1 VQDGTYPSFF
11 DIICMDEKNK
21 EIIVLT
27 EKEHIRQRSHIYTGP
42 VKPIEEKVPII
53 VNKKL
58 TIEPRVV
65 SVALYKIFNEILDN
79 ALDECKR
86 MKGKMKLIT
95 VSIESKKNRA
105 IVRDTGNG
113 FYKGASKNKISGK
126 SNIETAVSMLRSGSN
141 FNNQDNDEALI
152 GNNGVGSALCNCL
165 SDEFKIITVNDSH
178 YYEQTWLD
186 FESVGPNVRK
196 KESSDKMGTEI
207 SFIPL
212 KSLFGSSKWDKEI
225 ITSALCLKKR
235 LIKKDSVT
243 KNLELEFYWDGVKI
257 PLDPDCFPSDAFSIE
272 TAIGEII
279 IWEKYENS
287 GSLSFVNSAMCT
299 GIHQKILNDFINLKL
314 EDTLGHHFYDTYMS
328 IGLPPKLVS
337 FRDQNKTRF
346 DTPRDEV
353 EGTISRNVLEKMG
366 KFFSSPLYKSIKKQ
380 VDDRKRESELKK
392 IRKDKKTVRIKNS
405 NKYFPP
411 ASTKHENL
419 FIVEGLSSM
428 GSILQKRDT
437 KKDGVYALKGKIK
450 NARTLGDLSD
460 NREILELMQ
469 ILNLDPEGKD
479 ILPTY
484 DKVII
489 ATDQDPDG
497 AHITSLIINLFYL
510 WFPWMI
516 KQGRIQIL
524 DTPLVSVGDK
534 SKKYFYSLED
544 FVKSPNRDKTNVRY
558 LKGLGS
564 LSLDDWEFV
573 MSNKKI
579 KTVTED
585 KKTKFHLDMAFG
597 KSSEARKKW
606 LSSK

>member
-1 VQDGTYPSFF
+1 MCDGTYPSFF

-53 VNKKL
+53 VSKKL
-58 TIEPRVV
+58 TVETRVI

-105 IVRDTGNG
+105 SVKDTGNG

-141 FNNQDNDEALI
+141 FNNENNNESLI

-165 SDEFKIITVNDSH
+165 SDEFKIVTVNDSH
-178 YYEQTWLD
+178 YYEQTWID

-235 LIKKDSVT
+235 LIKKDPIT

-257 PLDPDCFPSDAFSIE
+257 ELDPDCFPPDAFSIE

-287 GSLSFVNSAMCT
+287 GSISFVNSAMCT

-411 ASTKHENL
+411 ASSKPENL
-419 FIVEGLSSM
+419 FIVEGLCIDENERINVWRDGELMNIPLRDVFIGDEIITHSNRIREIVNKQRKLKECV
-428 GSILQKRDT
+428 SIRL
-437 KKDGVYALKGKIK
+437 KDGTVIKQPKTHQYYIFNSITKEFSFKRIDEIDIKTDNLVRSNLGNFIGTLEVINIYRDDTNLDYPNQIFLEDGSFYQFSDSHKYCVYSELDKSFSMKI
-450 NARTLGDLSD
+450 G
-460 NREILELMQ
+460 REIKIGELFG
-469 ILNLDPEGKD
+469 LFDAEGY
-479 ILPTY
+479 IY
-484 DKVII
+484 
-489 ATDQDPDG
+489 
-497 AHITSLIINLFYL
+497 
-510 WFPWMI
+510 
-516 KQGRIQIL
+516 
-524 DTPLVSVGDK
+524 
-534 SKKYFYSLED
+534 
-544 FVKSPNRDKTNVRY
+544 
-558 LKGLGS
+558 
-564 LSLDDWEFV
+564 
-573 MSNKKI
+573 
-579 KTVTED
+579 
-585 KKTKFHLDMAFG
+585 
-597 KSSEARKKW
+597 
-606 LSSK
+606 